1 MIQVRVLLRPLKKK
15 LSASEKKIF
24 MTLQE
29 KLNLAMQDVK
39 LLNGEKYLKNI
50 QSLLD
55 QFDNNTKLKILQG
68 VIESGGKTTPLL
80 HDESL
85 EKHFLTKL
93 SLANQSEK
101 KAIISDMI
109 NQLSMTDTV
118 LAELRQYKDILQELK
133 TENNAV

>member
-1 MIQVRVLLRPLKKK
+1 
-15 LSASEKKIF
+15 

-50 QSLLD
+50 QSLVD
-55 QFDNNTKLKILQG
+55 QFDNHIKLKILQG